1 MTGTTSQCVCVVTY
15 GEISVTYGDMVP
27 CEVICT
33 CCDSG
38 RNMLGITLVLGPN
51 YILKCLY
58 HMCRFCDDMA
68 IICVHDG
75 EPIFCS
81 VVFFL

>member
-1 MTGTTSQCVCVVTY
+1 MAIWCHVKL
-15 GEISVTYGDMVP
+15 GDMSGN
-27 CEVICT
+27 ICT